1 MPSLKHIR
9 TRIGS
14 VKNTQQITKAMKMV
28 AASRLRHAQDR
39 LGRARPYSGSVRR
52 MISQIAAHAGEEA
65 HPLLAQRPAKRA
77 QVIVLTSDRGL
88 CGGFNSNVIKAASRY
103 IDNTQVDESL
113 QEVRDQHEH
122 IELALI
128 GKKGTSF
135 FNRQDVEIR
144 QEHLDVLTQPS
155 LERANDIGSTVVADF
170 IDGNLDAVFVVY
182 NEFKSA
188 IQQNVRVEQLLP
200 IVPAPIEEGDTQAG
214 EFKYEP
220 TKNEIL
226 DALLPMFVN
235 VEIYRH
241 ILESIASE
249 MGARMT
255 AMESA
260 TKNAT
265 DLIQSLTLQYNRARQ
280 AAITTELMEI
290 TGGAEALKQ
299 S

>member
-1 MPSLKHIR
+1 M
-9 TRIGS
+9 
-14 VKNTQQITKAMKMV
+14 
-28 AASRLRHAQDR
+28 
-39 LGRARPYSGSVRR
+39 
-52 MISQIAAHAGEEA
+52 
-65 HPLLAQRPAKRA
+65 
-77 QVIVLTSDRGL
+77 
-88 CGGFNSNVIKAASRY
+88 
-103 IDNTQVDESL
+103 
-113 QEVRDQHEH
+113 
-122 IELALI
+122 I
-128 GKKGTSF
+128 GKKGISF
-135 FNRQDVEIR
+135 FNRQNAEIR
-144 QEHLDVLTQPS
+144 QEHLEVLAQPS
-155 LERANDIGSTVVADF
+155 LERASEIGSTVVADF
-170 IDGNLDAVFVVY
+170 IDGNLDAVFIVY

-188 IQQNVRVEQLLP
+188 IQQNVRIEQLLP
-200 IVPAPIEEGDTQAG
+200 IVPTPIEGTEKQAG

-226 DALLPMFVN
+226 SALLPMFVN
-235 VEIYRH
+235 VEIYRS

-290 TGGAEALKQ
+290 TGGSEALKQ

>member
-1 MPSLKHIR
+1 
-9 TRIGS
+9 
-14 VKNTQQITKAMKMV
+14 
-28 AASRLRHAQDR
+28 
-39 LGRARPYSGSVRR
+39 VRN
-52 MISQIAAHAGEEA
+52 MISQVAAHAGMEE

-88 CGGFNSNVIKAASRY
+88 CGGFNANVIKTTARY
-103 IDNTQVDESL
+103 LNDDGVEEQL
-113 QEVRDQHEH
+113 QEIRNQHEH
-122 IELALI
+122 MELALI
-128 GKKGTSF
+128 GKKGASF
-135 FNRQDVEIR
+135 FRRQDVEIR
-144 QEHLDVLTQPS
+144 QEHLEVLTQPS
-155 LERANDIGSTVVADF
+155 LDRAAEIGSTVVADF
-170 IDGNLDAVFVVY
+170 IDGNLDAVFIVY

-188 IQQNVRVEQLLP
+188 IQQDVHIEQLLP
-200 IVPAPIEEGDTQAG
+200 IVPAAPEEGEKQG
-214 EFKYEP
+214 VEFKYEP
-220 TKNEIL
+220 TKTEIL
-226 DALLPMFVN
+226 NALLPMFVN
-235 VEIYRH
+235 VEIYRC
-241 ILESIASE
+241 ILESVASE